1 MRMVVSLL
9 LIVAFGLGLILSYFN
24 WTPVTFNYLAGRV
37 DVPLIALLL
46 SAFALGTLVM
56 GVLSLERFWKLK
68 RESRRLQRQ
77 LRDAE
82 AELSH
87 FRHPAKDA

>member
-1 MRMVVSLL
+1 MVVSLL

-82 AELSH
+82 TELSH